1 MTVSVSDIEAAARR
15 LEGVIVRTPLIGN
28 AELDR
33 LAGGKV
39 LIKPECFQAIG
50 SFKIRG
56 AYNLLS
62 QLTPEQAQRGVV
74 AWSSGNHAQGVALA
88 GKLLGIHAAIV
99 MPEDAPAAKLA
110 NTRRLG
116 GEIITYDRYSEDRE
130 AIARRIAAERGAE
143 IVPSYD
149 DERIIAGQGTVGL
162 EIAEQSGEMGYP
174 ADQVLIC
181 CGGGGLTA
189 GSAIA
194 LAARLPGVDV
204 YPVEPEAF
212 DDTTRSL
219 ERGERVAVTGNP
231 RSICD
236 ALLTDMPGRL
246 TFEIMRRHVVKGLTV
261 SDAEVGEAMRF
272 AFNHLK
278 IVVEPGGAAALAAVL
293 AAKVETAGKTT
304 VVVFSGG
311 NVDLPLYAAIQAGS
325 A

>member
-1 MTVSVSDIEAAARR
+1 MTSIRDIEAAAGR
-15 LEGVIVRTPLIGN
+15 LDGVVVRTPLIEN

-33 LAGGKV
+33 VAGGKV
-39 LIKPECFQAIG
+39 LVKPECFQAIG

-56 AYNLLS
+56 AYNLLA
-62 QLTPEQAQRGVV
+62 QLTPEQARRGVV

-99 MPEDAPAAKLA
+99 MPEDAPEAKLQ

-143 IVPSYD
+143 IVPSYED
-149 DERIIAGQGTVGL
+149 TRIIAGQGTVGL
-162 EIAEQSGEMGYP
+162 EIAEQSVEMGFP
-174 ADQVLIC
+174 ADQVFIC

-194 LAARLPGVDV
+194 LKARLPNVDV
-204 YPVEPEAF
+204 YPVEPESF
-212 DDTTRSL
+212 DDTARSL
-219 ERGERVAVTGNP
+219 ATGKRVGVTGNP

-236 ALLTDMPGRL
+236 ALLTDMPGQL
-246 TFEIMRRHVVKGLTV
+246 TFDIMQTHVVKGLTV
-261 SDAEVGEAMRF
+261 SEAEVEDAMRF
-272 AFNHLK
+272 AFRQLK
-278 IVVEPGGAAALAAVL
+278 IVVEPGGAVALAAL
-293 AAKVETAGKTT
+293 LNGKVDTAGKTT

-311 NVDLPLYAAIQAGS
+311 NVDVELYAAIQANS